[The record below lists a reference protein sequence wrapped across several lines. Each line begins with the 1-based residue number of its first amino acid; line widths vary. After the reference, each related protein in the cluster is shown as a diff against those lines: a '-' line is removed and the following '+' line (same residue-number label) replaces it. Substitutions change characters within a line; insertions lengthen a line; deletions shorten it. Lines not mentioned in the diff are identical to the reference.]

1 MPPARS
7 ILFAAV
13 RGLDRV
19 VARLPACGRFQPL
32 RGGFSAYEELLGGRL
47 PGRVLVDRQETGV
60 CPRGSMTERSGHRQH
75 DHQPWPVFWTRSED
89 ARLVGAQWQWRDPQ
103 NRFCLEGNYHLTHR
117 RRLSENKLFAPIFV
131 PPGRKLDGPWTSLAS
146 NWGDGRNYYHWI
158 TDNLTRLRVRD
169 ELPEKTRVL
178 LPRHAAPYINETLE
192 MLGIADFCEAPAE
205 SCVRPERY
213 YFCSPTALT
222 GVWNPLGFAW
232 LRERFRPFFAPAAG
246 SPVFLTRRGATRV
259 PDRLPELERVFER
272 AGFEVVDCGALS
284 VREQIAR
291 TSAATAVAG
300 LHGAAMTNLL
310 WIQPGTPVLE
320 IFQPGYLNG
329 CYEQIGFQGRLDYN
343 FQILGTDRGL
353 DSISRWCSSIAR
365 PAEC

>member
-1 MPPARS
+1 MSAARS

-13 RGLDRV
+13 RGFDRI

-32 RGGFSAYEELLGGRL
+32 LGAFSAYEELLAERL
-47 PGRVLVDRQETGV
+47 PGQVLVDRQVTGV
-60 CPRGSMTERSGHRQH
+60 CPPGSMTEISGHRQH
-75 DHQPWPVFWTRSED
+75 DHQPWPVFWTCSDD
-89 ARLVGAQWQWRDPQ
+89 ARLVGAQWQWRDRQ
-103 NRFCLEGNYHLTHR
+103 NRFCAEGNYHLPHR
-117 RRLSENKLFAPIFV
+117 RRLSEDKLFAPILL
-131 PPGRKLDGPWTSLAS
+131 PPGRKLDGAWTSLAS

-178 LPRHAAPYINETLE
+178 LPRHTAPYILETLG
-192 MLGIADFCEAPAE
+192 MLGITGICEAPAD

-222 GVWNPLGFAW
+222 GVWNPLGFDW
-232 LRERFRPFFAPAAG
+232 LRERFRKFFAAPVG
-246 SPVFLTRRGATRV
+246 PPVFLTRRGASRV
-259 PDRLPELERVFER
+259 PDRLGEIERIFEG
-272 AGFEVVDCGALS
+272 AGFEIVDCGALS

-310 WIQPGTPVLE
+310 WLQPGTPVLE
-320 IFQPGYLNG
+320 LFQPGYLNG
-329 CYEQIGFQGRLDYN
+329 CYEQIAFQGRLDYH
-343 FQILGTDRGL
+343 FHILGGAGAL
-353 DSISRWCSSIAR
+353 DAIGRWCADPRLSHS
-365 PAEC
+365 P